1 MFFKNKNQKR
11 IDELRKRKQEILDNE
26 EIKKLETFIEDKTK
40 PKTRNL
46 YFIETKEQ
54 RKEYNKIAYLKRKE
68 NQNNKQTNQNKIT
81 NNYDD
86 GLNALRGLNP
96 SPQF

>member
-11 IDELRKRKQEILDNE
+11 IDELRKTKQEILDNE

-40 PKTRNL
+40 PKTKNP

-54 RKEYNKIAYLKRKE
+54 RKKYNHTAYLKR
-68 NQNNKQTNQNKIT
+68 NNKPKHKPTNQNKST
-81 NNYDD
+81 SNFDD
-86 GLNALRGLNP
+86 GLNSLRELKS